1 MRIVFPEEGDLAVAE
16 ADGSVTRCGDGK
28 TAQIVEAFTEGA
40 QESIGPAAFLF
51 PGLLRPAL
59 SLFQFRVDDCY
70 CEFIKRR
77 TR

>member
-40 QESIGPAAFLF
+40 QESIGPAELSISRPGSSVFVSF
-51 PGLLRPAL
+51 PIPRG
-59 SLFQFRVDDCY
+59 
-70 CEFIKRR
+70 
-77 TR
+77 